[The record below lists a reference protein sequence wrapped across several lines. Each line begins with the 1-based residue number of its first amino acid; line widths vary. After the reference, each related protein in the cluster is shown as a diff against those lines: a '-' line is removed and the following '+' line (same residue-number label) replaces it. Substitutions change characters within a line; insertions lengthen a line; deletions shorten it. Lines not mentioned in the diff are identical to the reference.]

1 MPCRTGRQSR
11 LIRPWT
17 RRSDV
22 EYEPPLPP
30 SPPVVEV
37 TVDMVQAMLN
47 GTPVPAG
54 TYVVGGVSFQVD
66 DEGQV
71 TTP

>member
-1 MPCRTGRQSR
+1 
-11 LIRPWT
+11 
-17 RRSDV
+17 
-22 EYEPPLPP
+22 
-30 SPPVVEV
+30 
-37 TVDMVQAMLN
+37 MVQAMLN